1 MTSNDI
7 HHADTVKT
15 TYEDFIVSVRQ
26 RPRDV
31 EEPRPKD
38 AVEDGALS
46 DGGSIAA
53 PFRALA
59 DTVVAALSSDAK
71 LGLNQTEALRRLEH
85 YGPNRLK
92 SAPGTPWWRRLL
104 EQFENFLVII
114 LLIATVISG
123 VEWLLQDPRESALP

>member
-1 MTSNDI
+1 M
-7 HHADTVKT
+7 
-15 TYEDFIVSVRQ
+15 SVRQ

-71 LGLNQTEALRRLEH
+71 LGLN
-85 YGPNRLK
+85 
-92 SAPGTPWWRRLL
+92 
-104 EQFENFLVII
+104 
-114 LLIATVISG
+114 
-123 VEWLLQDPRESALP
+123 